1 MISFRDGAPAT
12 ATASTGACDGARERP
27 FELDC
32 APSKPLR
39 VAFLMPHLD
48 AGGAERVVLML
59 LQHLDRGRFAP
70 VLILQARRGAFLEA
84 VPADV
89 PIHDLSGR
97 AVHRSLPALAGVIRR
112 TGAEVLYTATNAM
125 NLAVL
130 AASLVIRPRVAVVIS
145 EHAPLSN
152 YLRQAKWRP
161 FRLGLMRLLYRFA
174 AAMAVPTRRVAEDAR
189 SLLGQV
195 PVTVLSN
202 PLVDVSLYQDAP
214 GPPPEIRDVSGPLF
228 VAAGRLVAVK
238 AFDLLIES
246 FARLRTRHPDAHLLL
261 IGEGPE
267 RPRLEAIVESLG
279 EREHVRLIGF
289 RPRLDGYLRHATAF
303 ILTSHWEGFGN
314 VLVEAMAAGAPV
326 ISVDCPVGPRDI
338 LEDGEAGLLVRQ
350 RNPEAIAWA
359 MATMVEDRERRA
371 QFQARGQSRA
381 RAFDVA
387 IAVPAF
393 EALFERV
400 APRRLRS
407 AIAPQTAFLE

>member
-1 MISFRDGAPAT
+1 MISFRDGTP
-12 ATASTGACDGARERP
+12 ASTEACVAAQETC
-27 FELDC
+27 FELDY
-32 APSKPLR
+32 APPKPLR

-48 AGGAERVVLML
+48 TGGAERVVLML
-59 LQHLDRGRFAP
+59 LKHLDRSRFAP

-97 AVHRSLPALAGVIRR
+97 AIHRSLPALAGVIRR
-112 TGAEVLYTATNAM
+112 TGVEVLYTATNAM

-152 YLRQAKWRP
+152 YLRQAKWRL
-161 FRLGLMRLLYRFA
+161 FRLALMRLLYHFA
-174 AAMAVPTRRVAEDAR
+174 AAMAVPTSRVAEDAR

-195 PVTVLSN
+195 PATVLSN
-202 PLVDVSLYQDAP
+202 PLVDVSLYQEVP
-214 GPPPEIRDVSGPLF
+214 RPPEVSDVRGPLF

-246 FARLRTRHPDAHLLL
+246 FARLRRRHPDAHLLV

-267 RPRLEAIVESLG
+267 RLRLEAMVESLG

-289 RPRLDGYLRHATAF
+289 RPRLGDYLPHATAF
-303 ILTSHWEGFGN
+303 VLTSHWEGFGN

-338 LEDGEAGLLVRQ
+338 LEGGEAGLLVKQ
-350 RNPEAIAWA
+350 RNPEAIASA

-371 QFQARGQSRA
+371 QLQARGRTRA

-400 APRRLRS
+400 APRYLRS
-407 AIAPQTAFLE
+407 ATAS